1 MKRWIIMVL
10 LVFSA
15 VAVFAQSAYYQRASQ
30 FERGY
35 IYLKDGS
42 VFKGSYLYSPD
53 MDKIRINSGRNSMVL
68 DASEVEKISK
78 MRPAREYAGD
88 DIKEDFTVKP
98 PRLFNI
104 TDAGLLVGNPDNS
117 QSAPLVFGTAM
128 FYNFHGNFSAGA
140 GLGVEFLKETY
151 VPLSLNLMYKLKSAR
166 VTPYFNLQAGYQI
179 PVEDSRALYYSV
191 VPDYI
196 SSSIIWPG
204 PWPTSQTE
212 LEAKGGLLLNP
223 TFGILSFNRFGY
235 GFNMSV
241 GYRFHRL
248 RYSGENDYNLDIDFN
263 RLSVKLGVAIN

>member
-1 MKRWIIMVL
+1 MKRWMIMVA
-10 LVFSA
+10 LVFAISA
-15 VAVFAQSAYYQRASQ
+15 ALAQSAQYQKAIR

-42 VFKGSYLYSPD
+42 VFKGSYLYSSD
-53 MDKIRINSGRNSMVL
+53 MNKIRINSGKNSMVL
-68 DASEVEKISK
+68 DASEVDKISR

-88 DIKEDFTVKP
+88 DIPEEYSVQP
-98 PRLFNI
+98 PRFFNI

-128 FYNFHGNFSAGA
+128 FYNFYGNFSAGA

-151 VPLSLNLMYKLKSAR
+151 VPLSLNLMYKLKSTR
-166 VTPYFNLQAGYQI
+166 VTPYFNLQAGYQV

-191 VPDYI
+191 VPDYV
-196 SSSIIWPG
+196 SSSVIWPG
-204 PWPTSQTE
+204 PWPAAQTE
-212 LEAKGGLLLNP
+212 LKAKGGVLFNP
-223 TFGILSFNRFGY
+223 SIGILSFNRFGY

>member
-1 MKRWIIMVL
+1 MKRWMIMVS
-10 LVFSA
+10 LVFA
-15 VAVFAQSAYYQRASQ
+15 VSVAFAQSALYQKTSH

-42 VFKGSYLYSPD
+42 VIKGSYLYSPG
-53 MDKIRINSGRNSMVL
+53 MDKIRINSGKNSMVL
-68 DASEVEKISK
+68 DSSEIEKISR
-78 MRPAREYAGD
+78 MRPAREYSGEE
-88 DIKEDFTVKP
+88 ISEEFTVKP
-98 PRLFNI
+98 PRFFNI

-151 VPLSLNLMYKLKSAR
+151 VPLSLNLMYKLKSTR
-166 VTPYFNLQAGYQI
+166 VTPYINFQAGYQV

-191 VPDYI
+191 IPDYV
-196 SSSIIWPG
+196 SSSVIWPG
-204 PWPTSQTE
+204 PWATSQTE
-212 LEAKGGLLLNP
+212 LDAKGGILLNP
-223 TFGILSFNRFGY
+223 SIGILSFNRFGY